1 MPQDTNLN
9 VSPYFDDFDREK
21 NYYKVLFK
29 PGYPVQA
36 RELTTTQS
44 ILQNQ
49 IEQLGSNVLKQG
61 SAVTGGQ
68 GTFFDSFTG
77 IQIQRVYQGI
87 PVDSYLPNLIGKTIT
102 GSNSNVSASVRYVL
116 KSTDPENPTGNP
128 IIYVAYRN
136 SSSVRDSNTFFDGEI
151 LSANTNIAFTEEGI
165 SSIPAGSGFASTLQ
179 TNASV
184 IGSAYGIQ
192 KGVFFIKGFLVDVP
206 EQLIILEPRSINPTY
221 AVGLRVFEE
230 IVTSNDDESLN
241 DNSRGFLNFSAPGAD
256 RLKITAKL
264 EKREIVVGNVYP
276 SDFIL
281 QFIVRNGNVE
291 TARKR
296 VEFNEIG
303 DELARRTYDESG
315 NYYVTPFKVSVKD
328 SVDNYKGNQGIY
340 KENTKTFNG
349 NTATD
354 DLGVYEISPGKAY
367 VQGFEISVPGI
378 KFVDFA
384 KPRSTKEIT
393 NQAIPYNTGSTLKVN
408 NLYGLPNIGFSTNS
422 YVSLRNERVGS
433 SRSQSPG
440 KEIGVARVYDVALEN
455 GGFDSNFPASNQWD
469 LSLFDIQTFT
479 ELYYNQ
485 PISLSVPT
493 QIRGKSSGATGF
505 LRFDTVNSGIITAY
519 NTNGTFV
526 PGEKLIFDGTE
537 QVGVTTIVVDYK
549 VNDIKSVYS
558 NVGSGRTFTA
568 DVIQDINRSVGIVS
582 ITSYS
587 SFVGVSTISSPQ
599 VEFFKLVKTN
609 DLVAFVNPENNK
621 LTYAKIISARAND
634 ITVVG
639 VATVSGVVDGS
650 LPSST
655 QTLSNLIVLS
665 TRYQNSQ
672 DDTLYTV
679 LPKNKIADVD
689 LSESQI
695 KIKKQFSGTISSGV
709 FITPILPSNESFDSF
724 DEERYSLVT
733 NSGVVVPISA
743 GNFSNLSVNAR
754 QLTLTNLSVNGPA
767 SLIATVKVSRITSKT
782 KLKNKVET
790 IVLDKSK
797 YEGSGINVGAGE
809 TTLNDGLTFGNYAYG
824 TRVQDQEVCLLYPDI
839 TKIYGVYE
847 SNSTADPVLPTV
859 AVSNLS
865 GASQTIQDLI
875 VGEEFIGSESKA
887 IGLVVKKLSS
897 ASGTFEYVQIN
908 NSNLIIG
915 ETIEFKES
923 GVRGVLTQVTSDRST
938 NITSG
943 YTFDNG
949 QRGTLYDYSRLIRKS
964 SFKEPTRKIKI
975 VFERAYF
982 NDSDSG
988 NIVTKNSYEFFDY
1001 CEIPTVNKISNINL
1015 LDSRPRVSNYTP
1027 SENSRSPFEF
1037 FGRGLT
1043 NSSNDSLSL
1052 LAPDETILVDYSYYL
1067 SRIDKIFLSKDGE
1080 IKVKL
1085 GDAADNP
1092 LPPVP
1097 IDGAIE
1103 IATITLP
1110 AYMCDTQS
1118 ASIKLTENK
1127 RYRMSDIK
1135 LLEDRI
1141 KNLEFYTSLSLLETS
1156 TSSLQ
1161 IKDNLG
1167 LDRFKSGFFVDDF
1180 TTIDLQYSNERYRS
1194 SIFKNSIKK
1203 DTSELRTSVYQTSL
1217 DLSLG
1222 LLNNSGSF
1230 INLSEGEDSQ
1240 FSGNIIGNNVRRS
1253 QNPES
1258 TGRGLLTLDFIETEE
1273 IRQSFATRVENVTPY
1288 LVTFFKGILDLNP
1301 SSDIWLDQV
1310 SLDKKDIGVIEGR
1323 TDNVSV
1329 QLTFEP
1335 DPNTGWAPT
1344 VFGAPVFN
1352 WTSQTTREVSRSPI
1366 FQENGQWFQDVVTA
1380 TDRVGT
1386 STRIGTSNRITFT
1399 DTPTSFNSTT
1409 VKIEIA
1415 TYLRSRNIEFI
1426 SKKLK
1431 PSARVY
1437 PFFDN
1442 RDVSSFIIPKLIEIS
1457 MVSGSFITGE
1467 VIETD
1472 RQGQIPPLPGQ
1483 SQAPFIR
1490 FRAAKQNHFKGPFDN
1505 PSSVYRTNV
1514 YTREPLQEQYS
1525 ASSTI
1530 LNVDT
1535 FSLSD
1540 LTIGNF
1546 YGYINVGMRLVGK
1559 SSGAVATVTNIRLV
1573 TDSAGNVKGL
1583 LWVPNPNIA
1592 TNPRFETG
1600 EKIFR
1605 LTTDASNIVIP
1616 GDLTSLAEDSF
1627 FSQGTINTTQETV
1640 GTIRNF
1646 KKENALI
1653 TETKPASE
1661 TITNP
1666 PQRIPLGPAPSP
1678 IPVPVPIPIPPP
1690 PPDPVPT
1697 PTPTPIPVPGPVPTP
1712 TPTPTPTPI
1721 PVPPVPRPPTPTPTP
1736 RPTPTPTPT
1745 PRPTPRPTPTPT
1757 PTPVPLV
1764 DVFQQF
1770 FAVGTFSFTV
1780 PDGVT
1785 SMGAQV
1791 VGGGGGGGCDT
1802 GGLSD
1807 AGGGG
1812 QGGAYKEQQFT
1823 VTPGSKLTIK
1833 VGKGGA
1839 GATSNGRAPNGEDS
1853 SVTGSGVDIRA
1864 KGGQGGDVSDGGN
1877 FGGAGQPG
1885 KRAASTSFATG
1896 GSGGSAQG
1904 AGGNGDTP
1912 DCSPSPPGTSRARGG
1927 FGGLGKA
1934 ITGGGG
1940 DRNASPGCNTL
1951 EGGRGGDFGGG
1962 GGGGARGAKGGIG
1975 ANGGIVLFWKQPQS
1989 TALGSAKK
1997 GVGGIDPLAQS
2008 FVISDVN
2015 GRFVTSLDLFFQSKD
2030 ETLPVIVELRPMR
2043 LGVPTEEIYPFSQVI
2058 LDPEQISISDD
2069 ASQATRV
2076 EFNAPVY
2083 LKTGEHAIVIRSDS
2097 TEYFVWISQLGET
2110 DITTVNR
2117 PESERIVVSSQPDIS
2132 RIGVL
2137 FKSQNA
2143 STWTASQFED
2153 LKFTL
2158 NSAIFVPEGSVS
2170 FFSPELNENNNQI
2183 SRLVSNPIEVDSR
2196 KIRIGLTT
2204 NLSDTNVNIGN
2215 TILQNG
2221 SNARGNLVGKTGSAS
2236 GNLTIVNPG
2245 IGYTPSDGSALTYL
2259 SVPLI
2264 SITGNGVDATAD
2276 ITIGRGGSGDGVAIA
2291 ATIFDGGTGYE
2302 VGEVVRVDQLGG
2314 SSGRNLLLSIAGISS
2329 VNQLIIDNVQGDFV
2343 TGVGNTLQ
2351 YLTDVGGV
2359 GVATNLN
2366 GTSGNIFISNNGIQ
2380 TISDG
2385 LHLRV
2390 NASNHGMHA
2399 ETNRVLIKNVQPDKP
2414 SVVILQNYL
2423 RSESGSF
2430 NVSDISDFL
2439 TFEGVGV
2446 STSNPG
2452 YVKINDE
2459 IIRYTG
2465 VVPNTLTL
2473 TGITRNID
2481 DTPSVDYV
2489 ANFARVFKYE
2499 IEGISL
2505 RRINKVHLLQDS
2517 TVEDSIGLDYFTVKL
2532 DMSSQNGTMTD
2543 RTGFGTLS
2551 SLYLPTSKNIGGNAI
2566 SVSRNIQYEIIEP
2579 NVSTTS
2585 LPGTSIISSMRS
2597 VSGTSVSGNEVSFID
2612 QGFERIALR
2621 EMNYLSSPRLICS
2634 KINEDELLDALPYN
2648 KSFELKLNLVT
2659 TNDRLSPAIDLDR
2672 VGVNLTS
2679 QRVNNVI
2686 VDYASD
2692 NRVSTI
2698 IEDPSAF
2705 VYASK
2710 PIGLQVPA
2718 TSLKLIVSAYV
2729 NQYSDLRALYATL
2742 ADPNDQ
2748 PIFYPFPGYT
2758 NRLESGEIIDLSS
2771 SNGLPDK
2778 KVPNNSLFS
2787 EGNTPD
2793 YFRDYEFSIDNL
2805 GSFKYFAIK
2814 LVASSTSQ
2822 AFPPR
2827 LRDLRVISLA

>member
-49 IEQLGSNVLKQG
+49 IEQLGSNLLKQG

-68 GTFFDSFTG
+68 RTYYDRFTG
-77 IQIQRVYQGI
+77 IQLQKIYQGI
-87 PVDSYLPNLIGKTIT
+87 PVDSYLPNLIGKIIT
-102 GSNSNVSASVRYVL
+102 GSNSKVSASVRFVL
-116 KSTDPENPTGNP
+116 QSTESPTGNP
-128 IIYVAYRN
+128 IIYIAYRD
-136 SSSVRDSNTFFDGEI
+136 SSSESLSDVFSDGET
-151 LSANTNIAFTEEGI
+151 LVANTNIAFTEEGL
-165 SSIPAGSGFASTLQ
+165 SSIPAGSGFALTAQS
-179 TNASV
+179 NAAV
-184 IGSAYGIQ
+184 VGSAYGIQ

-206 EQLIILEPRSINPTY
+206 EQLIILEPLSISPTT

-264 EKREIVVGNVYP
+264 EKRELSGDNIYP
-276 SDFIL
+276 SDFIIL
-281 QFIVRNGNVE
+281 FGIRNGNIE
-291 TARKR
+291 TATKDFQ
-296 VEFNEIG
+296 FNVIG
-303 DELARRTYDESG
+303 DELARRTFDESG
-315 NYYVTPFKVSVKD
+315 NYYITPFKVSVKN
-328 SVDNYKGNQGIY
+328 SVDDYKGNQGIY
-340 KENTKTFNG
+340 EENTTTFNG

-367 VQGFEISVPGI
+367 VQGFEIVIPGI

-384 KPRSTKEIT
+384 KPRSTKEII
-393 NQAIPYNTGSTLKVN
+393 NQSIPYNTGSTLKVN

-526 PGEKLIFDGTE
+526 PGEKLIFDGSE
-537 QVGVTTIVVDYK
+537 KVGITTIVVDYK

-568 DVIQDINRSVGIVS
+568 DIVQDINRSVGIVS
-582 ITSYS
+582 IT
-587 SFVGVSTISSPQ
+587 GVSTSLGFSTISSPQ

-609 DLVAFVNPENNK
+609 DLVAFVNPQNNK
-621 LTYAKIISARAND
+621 LTYARIISSRAND

-639 VATVSGVVDGS
+639 VSTVSGVVDGG
-650 LPSST
+650 LPSSA
-655 QTLSNLIVLS
+655 QTISNLILL
-665 TRYQNSQ
+665 TTKYQNSQ

-679 LPKNKIADVD
+679 LPKDKISDVD
-689 LSESQI
+689 LSSSQI
-695 KIKKQFSGTISSGV
+695 KVKKQFSATISSGV
-709 FITPILPSNESFDSF
+709 FITPILPPNQSFDSF

-733 NSGVVVPISA
+733 DSGVVVPISSS
-743 GNFSNLSVNAR
+743 NFSNLSTNSR
-754 QLTLTNLSVNGPA
+754 QLTLSNLPVNGPA
-767 SLIATVKVSRITSKT
+767 TLIATVKVNTISSKT
-782 KLKNKVET
+782 KLKNNVET
-790 IVLDKSK
+790 IVIDKSK
-797 YEGSGINVGAGE
+797 YEGSGISVGAGE

-824 TRVQDQEVCLLYPDI
+824 TRVQDNEICLLYPDI
-839 TKIYGVYE
+839 TKIYGVFQ
-847 SNSTADPVLPTV
+847 SNSTSDPVLPTI
-859 AVSNLS
+859 ALNNLN
-865 GASQTIQDLI
+865 GPNQTIQDLF
-875 VGEEFIGSESKA
+875 VGEEFIGVDSKA
-887 IGLVVKKLSS
+887 IGLLVNRVSS
-897 ASGTFEYVQIN
+897 GSGTIEYVQKN
-908 NSNLIIG
+908 NGNFIIG
-915 ETIEFKES
+915 ENIEFKES
-923 GVRGVLTQVTSDRST
+923 GVSGVLTQVISDRSS

-949 QRGTLYDYSRLIRKS
+949 QRGTLYDYSRLIRKA
-964 SFKEPTRKIKI
+964 SFKEPNRKIKI

-982 NDSDSG
+982 NDADSG

-1001 CEIPTVNKISNINL
+1001 CEVPSVNKISNSNL

-1027 SENSRSPFEF
+1027 AENSRSPFEF
-1037 FGRGLT
+1037 FGRSLV
-1043 NSSNDSLSL
+1043 NVSNDSLSL
-1052 LAPDETILVDYSYYL
+1052 LAPDETIVVDYSYYL
-1067 SRIDKIFLSKDGE
+1067 PRIDKIFLSKDGE
-1080 IKVKL
+1080 IKIKL
-1085 GDAADNP
+1085 GDPADNP

-1097 IDGAIE
+1097 VDGAIE
-1103 IATITLP
+1103 IATLTLP
-1110 AYMCDTQS
+1110 AYMCDVQS

-1141 KNLEFYTSLSLLETS
+1141 KNLEFYTSLSLLETG

-1203 DTSELRTSVYQTSL
+1203 DTSELRASVYQTAL

-1222 LLNNSGSF
+1222 LLNTNGSL
-1230 INLSEGEDSQ
+1230 INLSEGEDSR
-1240 FSGNIIGNNVRRS
+1240 FNGNIIGNNVKRS
-1253 QNPES
+1253 LSNES
-1258 TGRGLLTLDFIETEE
+1258 TGKGLLTLDFSETEE
-1273 IRQSFATRVENVTPY
+1273 IRQPYATRVENVTPY
-1288 LVTFFKGILDLNP
+1288 LVTFFKGVLDLNP

-1310 SLDKKDIGVIEGR
+1310 PLDKRDIGVIEGR

-1329 QLTFEP
+1329 QLSFEP

-1344 VFGAPVFN
+1344 IFGATVFN
-1352 WTSQTTREVSRSPI
+1352 WTSQTTREVSRSPV
-1366 FQENGQWFQDVVTA
+1366 FQENGQWFQDVITA

-1386 STRIGTSNRITFT
+1386 STRIGTTNRLTFT
-1399 DTPTSFNSTT
+1399 DTPTSFDSTT

-1431 PSARVY
+1431 PSTRVY

-1442 RDVSSFIIPKLIEIS
+1442 RDVSNFIVPKLIEIS
-1457 MVSGSFITGE
+1457 MISGSFITGE
-1467 VIETD
+1467 IVETD
-1472 RQGQIPPLPGQ
+1472 NQGQIPPVSGQ
-1483 SQAPFIR
+1483 SQSPFIR
-1490 FRAAKQNHFKGPFDN
+1490 FRTAKQNHFKGPFNN
-1505 PSSVYRTNV
+1505 PTSVYRTNV

-1525 ASSTI
+1525 SSSTI

-1540 LTIGNF
+1540 LTTGNF

-1559 SSGAVATVTNIRLV
+1559 TSGAVATVTNVRLV
-1573 TDSAGNVKGL
+1573 TDSGGNVKGL
-1583 LWVPNPNIA
+1583 LWVPNPNVS

-1646 KKENALI
+1646 KREIATV

-1666 PQRIPLGPAPSP
+1666 PQRVPLGPAPVPVPVPVPLPVPPPPPEPVPVPVPAPSP
-1678 IPVPVPIPIPPP
+1678 IPTPVPVPVPA
-1690 PPDPVPT
+1690 PVPA
-1697 PTPTPIPVPGPVPTP
+1697 
-1712 TPTPTPTPI
+1712 
-1721 PVPPVPRPPTPTPTP
+1721 PRPLPTP
-1736 RPTPTPTPT
+1736 RPTPVPVPVPTPSPRPVPVPAPVPQPPTVDLFQEFLTPTT
-1745 PRPTPRPTPTPT
+1745 S
-1757 PTPVPLV
+1757 
-1764 DVFQQF
+1764 
-1770 FAVGTFSFTV
+1770 GTFRV

-1785 SMGAQV
+1785 QLKVLCIGAGGGGGTDTGNGTDA
-1791 VGGGGGGGCDT
+1791 GGGGGGGGST
-1802 GGLSD
+1802 KASITVTPGETLIVFVGQGGAQGQVGGDSGVSRGANNLVRARGGRGGNKN
-1807 AGGGG
+1807 AGGPGGSGFGTQNAGQDGTGKFDNNKARGGRGGSAANIGGGFNNTETTRDCEPVGG
-1812 QGGAYKEQQFT
+1812 QGGTGAQI
-1823 VTPGSKLTIK
+1823 GS
-1833 VGKGGA
+1833 
-1839 GATSNGRAPNGEDS
+1839 
-1853 SVTGSGVDIRA
+1853 
-1864 KGGQGGDVSDGGN
+1864 
-1877 FGGAGQPG
+1877 
-1885 KRAASTSFATG
+1885 TG
-1896 GSGGSAQG
+1896 GKTGGRPSC
-1904 AGGNGDTP
+1904 GDKN
-1912 DCSPSPPGTSRARGG
+1912 
-1927 FGGLGKA
+1927 GGLG
-1934 ITGGGG
+1934 GN
-1940 DRNASPGCNTL
+1940 R
-1951 EGGRGGDFGGG
+1951 GGG
-1962 GGGGARGAKGGIG
+1962 GGGGVRGGTGGTG
-1975 ANGGIVLFWKQPQS
+1975 GNGIVVLQWRGVQS
-1989 TALGSAKK
+1989 QAPSSRAGN
-1997 GVGGIDPLAQS
+1997 VDPLAQS
-2008 FVISDVN
+2008 FVISDTN
-2015 GRFVTSLDLFFQSKD
+2015 GRFVTSVDLFFQSKD

-2043 LGVPTEEIYPFSQVI
+2043 LGVPTEEIYPFSQI
-2058 LDPEQISISDD
+2058 TLEPDQISVSDD
-2069 ASQATRV
+2069 ASEATRI

-2083 LKTGEHAIVIRSDS
+2083 LKNGEHAIVLRSDS
-2097 TEYFVWISQLGET
+2097 TEYFVWISQLGEV
-2110 DITTVNR
+2110 DISTATR
-2117 PESERIVVSSQPDIS
+2117 PESERVIVSSQPDIS

-2158 NSAIFVPEGSVS
+2158 YSAIFEDEGSVS
-2170 FFSPELNENNNQI
+2170 FFNPELNENNNQI
-2183 SRLVSNPIEVDSR
+2183 SRLISNPIEVDSR

-2245 IGYTPSDGSALTYL
+2245 IGYTPSDGTSQTYL
-2259 SVPLI
+2259 SIPLI

-2276 ITIGRGGSGDGVAIA
+2276 ITIGRGASGDGVAIA
-2291 ATIFDGGTGYE
+2291 ATIFGGGTGYE
-2302 VGEVVRVDQLGG
+2302 VGEVVKTEEIGG
-2314 SSGRNLLLSIAGISS
+2314 VFGRNLLLSIAGISS

-2351 YLTDVGGV
+2351 YLADVGGV

-2366 GTSGNIFISNNGIQ
+2366 GTSGNVFISNNGIQ

-2390 NASNHGMHA
+2390 NASNHCMHS
-2399 ETNRVLIKNVQPDKP
+2399 ETNQVLIKNVQSDKP
-2414 SVVILQNYL
+2414 STVILQNYL
-2423 RSESGSF
+2423 TSESGSF
-2430 NVSDISDFL
+2430 AVSDVSDLL

-2446 STSNPG
+2446 STANPG
-2452 YVKINDE
+2452 YIKIGEE
-2459 IIRYTG
+2459 ILSYTG
-2465 VVPNTLTL
+2465 VVQNTSTL
-2473 TGITRNID
+2473 TGISRKVDSTE
-2481 DTPSVDYV
+2481 SVNYV

-2499 IEGISL
+2499 VEGISL

-2517 TVEDSIGLDYFTVKL
+2517 TVENSIGLDYFTVKL
-2532 DMSSQNGTMTD
+2532 DMSTQGGTMTD
-2543 RTGFGTLS
+2543 RTGSGTLAA
-2551 SLYLPTSKNIGGNAI
+2551 LYLPNSKNIGGNSI
-2566 SVSRNIQYEIIEP
+2566 SISRNIQYEIIEP

-2597 VSGTSVSGNEVSFID
+2597 VSGTSVSGNESSFID
-2612 QGFERIALR
+2612 QGFERINLR
-2621 EMNYLSSPRLICS
+2621 EMNYLSTPRLICS
-2634 KINEDELLDALPYN
+2634 KINEQELLDALPYN

-2659 TNDRLSPAIDLDR
+2659 TNNRLSPAIDLDR
-2672 VGVNLTS
+2672 VGINLIS

-2686 VDYASD
+2686 SDYASD

-2698 IEDPSAF
+2698 IDDPSAF
-2705 VYASK
+2705 VYVSK

-2729 NQYSDLRALYATL
+2729 NQYSDLRALYATM

-2771 SNGLPDK
+2771 SNGLSDK
-2778 KVPNNSLFS
+2778 KVANNSLYS

-2793 YFRDYEFSIDNL
+2793 YFRDYEFTIDNL